1 MFSSPF
7 QNKSEV
13 LVPPDADIVFV
24 SDLFSS
30 DHLGGAE
37 LTTDAII
44 DSSPYNVF
52 RLHSKDVNEKTLQQ
66 GLSKFWIFGNFSG
79 MNLELLPAVIAN
91 MKYSIVEYDYKYC
104 KYRSPEKHA
113 EIESKECDCN
123 SDIHGKMISAFY
135 FGAKSLWWMSEK
147 QMNLYHVM
155 FPFLSQRKNTVLS
168 SVFDES
174 FFKLT
179 SELAN
184 KSDASKREK
193 WIVVN
198 STSWI
203 KGTQAAI
210 DHCKETNLDYEVVG
224 GLSYHD
230 LLEKLSKSKGLVFL
244 PLGNDTC
251 PRLVIEAKMLGCDL
265 ILNENVQHASEDW
278 FSSDDNK
285 KFLDHL
291 YNARE
296 RFWTGIKETIEH
308 KPTLSGYTTTMN
320 CVEQN
325 YPFEASISSLLNFCD
340 QVVVVDGGSTDKTW
354 KILKKM
360 AKKNDKLI
368 IHQNNRDWSDKRFAV
383 FDGLQK
389 SLARALC
396 TGEFC
401 WQQDVDEIVH
411 ESDYEKVKSL
421 ANQLPNNVDLV
432 ALPILEFWGNSGKV
446 RIDVNP
452 WKWRLSRNRP
462 YITHGIPANLRK
474 FDDDGRLYSL
484 PGTDGCDY
492 VRADT
497 YEPIPFMNFYTEDVH
512 SLREK
517 ALSDC
522 DEESITNYGTW
533 LSSVFDALPGV
544 YHYSW
549 FDIERKIRTYRDYW
563 SKHWQSLYDIEQED
577 TPDNNMFFNKS
588 WENVSEDEITDL
600 SKRLSSEMG
609 GWIFHQKIDF
619 SKKTPHISL
628 SSSHPKEIKKWIKK

>member
-1 MFSSPF
+1 
-7 QNKSEV
+7 
-13 LVPPDADIVFV
+13 
-24 SDLFSS
+24 
-30 DHLGGAE
+30 
-37 LTTDAII
+37 
-44 DSSPYNVF
+44 
-52 RLHSKDVNEKTLQQ
+52 
-66 GLSKFWIFGNFSG
+66 
-79 MNLELLPAVIAN
+79 
-91 MKYSIVEYDYKYC
+91 
-104 KYRSPEKHA
+104 
-113 EIESKECDCN
+113 
-123 SDIHGKMISAFY
+123 
-135 FGAKSLWWMSEK
+135 
-147 QMNLYHVM
+147 
-155 FPFLSQRKNTVLS
+155 
-168 SVFDES
+168 
-174 FFKLT
+174 
-179 SELAN
+179 
-184 KSDASKREK
+184 
-193 WIVVN
+193 
-198 STSWI
+198 
-203 KGTQAAI
+203 
-210 DHCKETNLDYEVVG
+210 
-224 GLSYHD
+224 
-230 LLEKLSKSKGLVFL
+230 
-244 PLGNDTC
+244 
-251 PRLVIEAKMLGCDL
+251 
-265 ILNENVQHASEDW
+265 
-278 FSSDDNK
+278 
-285 KFLDHL
+285 
-291 YNARE
+291 
-296 RFWTGIKETIEH
+296 
-308 KPTLSGYTTTMN
+308 
-320 CVEQN
+320 
-325 YPFEASISSLLNFCD
+325 
-340 QVVVVDGGSTDKTW
+340 
-354 KILKKM
+354 M